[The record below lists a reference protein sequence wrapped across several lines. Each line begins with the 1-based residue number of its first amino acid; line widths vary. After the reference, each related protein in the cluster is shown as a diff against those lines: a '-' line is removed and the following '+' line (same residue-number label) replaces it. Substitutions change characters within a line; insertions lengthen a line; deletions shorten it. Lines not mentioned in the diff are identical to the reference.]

1 MHLRLA
7 DGIRGLFSN
16 CQGKPILLTDLMNQL
31 SDKTRGFFTSPKE
44 THAMILA
51 LSKILPSW
59 LNLMTMPRG
68 VFVKQLNPI
77 ENFRLRELIQGHFE
91 KGKNTSV

>member
-16 CQGKPILLTDLMNQL
+16 CQGKPILLNDMMAQL
-31 SDKTRGFFTSPKE
+31 TDKTRGFFTSQKE
-44 THAMILA
+44 THAMVVA
-51 LSKILPSW
+51 LSKILPTW

-68 VFVKQLNPI
+68 TYVKQLNPI
-77 ENFRLRELIQGHFE
+77 ENFKLRELIQAHFE
-91 KGKNTSV
+91 KAKNPSV